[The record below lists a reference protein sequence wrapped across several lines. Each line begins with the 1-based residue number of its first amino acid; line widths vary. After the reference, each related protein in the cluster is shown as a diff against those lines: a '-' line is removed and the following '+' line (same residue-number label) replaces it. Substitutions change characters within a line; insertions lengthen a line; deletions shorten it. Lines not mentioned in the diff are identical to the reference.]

1 MKKQQTLKNQ
11 KKEQQKGKTQD
22 TSYQHGE
29 GGDRFV
35 DGFFF
40 HSIRRGRVV
49 VCTHISSSSSSSE
62 EKVLLFDVQKIEVIF
77 KTLNA
82 HAWKKIQKSRD
93 APTKALK

>member
-11 KKEQQKGKTQD
+11 KKKEQQKGKTQV
-22 TSYQHGE
+22 TPYQHGE

-49 VCTHISSSSSSSE
+49 VVCTHIS
-62 EKVLLFDVQKIEVIF
+62 LLLMRFFCPEVVGRFAKKIEVIF
-77 KTLNA
+77 QNPKFFLFF
-82 HAWKKIQKSRD
+82 S
-93 APTKALK
+93 PYS